1 MRVASG
7 GDSALIPAAMR
18 GIMLTASLTPAMLYH
33 TNAKP
38 VARCFSVTLPA
49 SVNIVLMAATSLTAT
64 EGRHTAMTQ
73 AERDRHYLAGVS
85 VATDMLRS
93 GMIDEADYSALE
105 TEMAAKFLP
114 LFRYEKPCFS
124 ATLLI
129 TQTGERRG

>member
-1 MRVASG
+1 MASG

-49 SVNIVLMAATSLTAT
+49 IVNIVLMAATSLTAT
-64 EGRHTAMTQ
+64 EGRQTAMTQ